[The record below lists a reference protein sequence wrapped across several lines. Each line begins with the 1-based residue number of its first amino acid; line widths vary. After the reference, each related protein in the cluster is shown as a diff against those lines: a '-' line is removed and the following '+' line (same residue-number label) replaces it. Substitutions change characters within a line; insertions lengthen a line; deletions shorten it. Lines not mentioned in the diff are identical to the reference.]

1 MAKAMRTA
9 VVLLVSTFANTIQVA
24 AGRGHSTIFLKR
36 GTIFVRHRAQI
47 HRRAL
52 EKHADFLEHSRPA
65 MPHVRG
71 LHSPVTNDLG
81 YNPTTTLFYAG
92 YVTLGTPPQRFLVN
106 FDTGSADFWVPGSQC
121 TSKICLTHRRYD
133 SALSS
138 SFIPRRPERGNTQP
152 SQLRIEYGTGIV
164 GIESGQDS
172 LGWGT
177 IKARNITFGQA
188 VYMTPDFDAHFDGL
202 FGMAFP
208 SLSSPGLEPPL
219 FTLAQRRVFNA
230 NQFSFTLG
238 ETGGRLDLGQVPG
251 DSDLEPATTWI
262 KLTKPQFWA
271 VSVNGI
277 EVELNRPDINHAR
290 PLAASIPQRI
300 QASRLSSTQGLHRR
314 QRLNAEKVL
323 QRARINVHGIGMFD
337 SGTTTILCPP
347 AIATYINRLIGA
359 SDNGLHVDCG
369 ASSSG
374 PTFHFS
380 IGSKNNNGFTIPIA
394 PHQYILGDGTPEHGC
409 MSAFQPGGPKDKW
422 ILGLPFFANR
432 TVTFDIDQGRIGF
445 SQPYS
450 EVALYEKIDKNTA
463 GSSISDKDIPGIH
476 DDEEDVDVIDG
487 AARKGFGNAKPSNI
501 FEPPIDPDD
510 SLYIAA
516 QGVPLLP
523 FSRAITLL
531 TATFLSTVLAFL

>member
-1 MAKAMRTA
+1 MHKTE
-9 VVLLVSTFANTIQVA
+9 ANSDTD
-24 AGRGHSTIFLKR
+24 S
-36 GTIFVRHRAQI
+36 
-47 HRRAL
+47 
-52 EKHADFLEHSRPA
+52 
-65 MPHVRG
+65 
-71 LHSPVTNDLG
+71 

-92 YVTLGTPPQRFLVN
+92 YVTLGTSPQQFLVN

-121 TSKICLTHRRYD
+121 TSAICLTHRRYN

-138 SFIPRRPERGNTQP
+138 SFTSRRPERGSTQP
-152 SQLRIEYGTGIV
+152 SQLRIEYGTGVV
-164 GIESGQDS
+164 GIEPGQET

-188 VYMTPDFDAHFDGL
+188 VYMTPDFDAQFDGL

-219 FTLAQRRVFNA
+219 FTLAQRRIFNA

-238 ETGGRLDLGQVPG
+238 ETGGRLDLGQVPS
-251 DSDLEPATTWI
+251 DSELDQATTWI

-271 VSVNGI
+271 VRVNGI
-277 EVELNRPDINHAR
+277 EVEFKRSAIGGHTRQPVV
-290 PLAASIPQRI
+290 PIPQRMRI
-300 QASRLSSTQGLHRR
+300 SRPPSLQALPRR
-314 QRLNAEKVL
+314 QLIDTEKVL
-323 QRARINVHGIGMFD
+323 QRARINVQGIGLFD

-359 SDNGLHVDCG
+359 SDNGLHVDCS
-369 ASSSG
+369 ASSIG
-374 PTFHFS
+374 PTFHFT
-380 IGSKNNNGFTIPIA
+380 IGSKASKGGFTIPIA
-394 PHQYILGDGTPEHGC
+394 PHQYILGDGSPEHGC

-450 EVALYEKIDKNTA
+450 EMALYEKIDKGTI
-463 GSSISDKDIPGIH
+463 SSPTIDDKDDSGMR
-476 DDEEDVDVIDG
+476 DEEGGSDFING
-487 AARKGFGNAKPSNI
+487 TARKGSADAKVGNI

-510 SLYIAA
+510 SPYLAGQGASLSCSSMTTMVCMIA
-516 QGVPLLP
+516 VVMSILDI
-523 FSRAITLL
+523 F
-531 TATFLSTVLAFL
+531 